1 MTFLALKRLNIEEAI
16 NLFFWYFYLVL
27 LVFIAF
33 VSGPYK
39 SDSWLMVSVGV
50 YVYTAAYMFFCLCS
64 QTGNLFALRHAKG
77 LTVLLLFALLWLVL
91 QLWLPRQLF
100 LEGYVFGQH
109 ISPDWFELT
118 LPLTVVPE
126 RTKWVL
132 LSNVMVF
139 ILFVLTLNL
148 ITHRRRVKEF
158 VWVLLIVGLIHAMLG
173 IFAKYSGVYFVDK
186 ANLDGHFEVARGWFI
201 NRNHFAAFVSLCL
214 LSALAMQ
221 FKRIMTMRPGS
232 GLNFFLKQII
242 KVSTFAF
249 ILGAV
254 ALFLSESRGAF
265 LAFFASFILCVGL
278 LLRNEIFRIQRWHF
292 LFFVVFALVSLSLF
306 FGDGM
311 VDRFKNDALNIGERQ
326 TQWLITWQAI
336 KQQFWFGYGAGS
348 YELVFQTFREYADL
362 RAAVY
367 DQAHNDYLHIFLE
380 QGLIGL
386 LLWLGFIAFVIRDIL
401 LNYRQSK
408 STLISSTLL
417 AGLIVITAILVQ
429 SLVDY
434 PLQIMSIRCYFF
446 VIVALLIAVPH
457 IKHER

>member
-1 MTFLALKRLNIEEAI
+1 MIFSGLKSVNTEEVI
-16 NLFFWYFYLVL
+16 NLFFWYAYLVL
-27 LVFIAF
+27 LVLIAF
-33 VSGPYK
+33 VSGSYK
-39 SDSWLMVSVGV
+39 SDYWLMVSVGIYAYAAV
-50 YVYTAAYMFFCLCS
+50 YMIFCLCFERI
-64 QTGNLFALRHAKG
+64 NFAALRNAK
-77 LTVLLLFALLWLVL
+77 TIMILLLLALLWLAL
-91 QLWLPRQLF
+91 QLLLPRQLF
-100 LEGYVFGQH
+100 FEDYIFGQH
-109 ISPDWFELT
+109 FRPDWFELT
-118 LPLTVVPE
+118 LPLSVAAE
-126 RTKWVL
+126 RTQWML

-139 ILFVLTLNL
+139 VLFILSLNL
-148 ITHRRRVKEF
+148 LSHRQRVKELL
-158 VWVLLIVGLIHAMLG
+158 WVLLAVGFLHAMLG

-186 ANLDGHFEVARGWFI
+186 ASLDGHFDAARGWFV

-214 LSALAMQ
+214 LSAIAMQ
-221 FKRIMTMRPGS
+221 CKRAMAKGVKND
-232 GLNFFLKQII
+232 LQFFLKQII
-242 KVSTFAF
+242 KISTFAF
-249 ILGAV
+249 TLGVV

-265 LAFFASFILCVGL
+265 LAFFASFFLCVGL
-278 LLRNEIFRIQRWHF
+278 LMRHEIFRAQRCYF
-292 LFFVVFALVSLSLF
+292 LFAIVFVLVGLSLF

-336 KQQFWFGYGAGS
+336 KQQFWLGYGGGS
-348 YELVFQTFREYADL
+348 YELVFQTFREYAGL

-386 LLWLGFIAFVIRDIL
+386 LLWLGFIAFVIRHIL
-401 LNYRQSK
+401 LNYQQSK
-408 STLISSTLL
+408 STLTSSILL
-417 AGLIVITAILVQ
+417 AGLIVITAILIQ

>member
-1 MTFLALKRLNIEEAI
+1 
-16 NLFFWYFYLVL
+16 
-27 LVFIAF
+27 
-33 VSGPYK
+33 
-39 SDSWLMVSVGV
+39 
-50 YVYTAAYMFFCLCS
+50 
-64 QTGNLFALRHAKG
+64 
-77 LTVLLLFALLWLVL
+77 
-91 QLWLPRQLF
+91 
-100 LEGYVFGQH
+100 
-109 ISPDWFELT
+109 
-118 LPLTVVPE
+118 
-126 RTKWVL
+126 
-132 LSNVMVF
+132 
-139 ILFVLTLNL
+139 
-148 ITHRRRVKEF
+148 
-158 VWVLLIVGLIHAMLG
+158 
-173 IFAKYSGVYFVDK
+173 
-186 ANLDGHFEVARGWFI
+186 
-201 NRNHFAAFVSLCL
+201 
-214 LSALAMQ
+214 MQ

-249 ILGAV
+249 ILVAV

-278 LLRNEIFRIQRWHF
+278 LLRNEMFRIQRWYF

-386 LLWLGFIAFVIRDIL
+386 LLWLGFIAFVIRYIV
-401 LNYRQSK
+401 LNYLQSK